1 MSIFGRIP
9 VGMPRLLGRR
19 GAEKAISANL
29 PPAGPRSRSLS
40 RHRLTMAAVVTL
52 ALVGSLMVL
61 LDWRETRD
69 VLAHAQWQWLPLA
82 AALTAVSYLC
92 LSHSFALINQS
103 FGMPLAQRDLLW
115 VGFVSSAMIAAAGGL
130 AGHSLRILLMARRGL
145 AASDVMAPS
154 LFHSYLES
162 LVFFALIPA
171 GLIYLLLTHPLSSG
185 VAIWLSIG
193 TGILGAAFAVTA
205 VVFFFGPAR
214 SLALWVVRSFWRLVV
229 RRDIGA
235 SLQNFESTLKKG
247 LAEVRNRPQ
256 ALALPVAL
264 VLADRVVRVA
274 VVWVCFQALGS
285 DVGIG
290 VTVTGFA
297 IGVTVGVMS
306 MIPGGI
312 GVQEGS
318 MAGAYH
324 LLGVPLEEGVL
335 ASILFRVVYY
345 TVPFGVSLVFYRRVL
360 RARNLAPT

>member
-1 MSIFGRIP
+1 MSIVSRIS
-9 VGMPRLLGRR
+9 VGMPRLQGCR
-19 GAEKAISANL
+19 GPERATGANL
-29 PPAGPRSRSLS
+29 VLAGPGSS
-40 RHRLTMAAVVTL
+40 HRLALAAVVTL

-61 LDWRETRD
+61 LDWREMRD
-69 VLAHAQWQWLPLA
+69 VLAHAQWRWLPVA

-103 FGMPLAQRDLLW
+103 FGIPLARRDLLW
-115 VGFVSSAMIAAAGGL
+115 IGFVSSAMIAAAGGL

-145 AASDVMAPS
+145 PASDVMAPS

-171 GLIYLLLTHPLSSG
+171 GLIYLLLTHPLSPG
-185 VAIWLSIG
+185 VAVWLSIG
-193 TGILGAAFAVTA
+193 TGILGSAFAATA
-205 VVFFFGPAR
+205 IVFFFGPAR
-214 SLALWVVRSFWRLVV
+214 SLALRVVRTFWRLVA

-235 SLQNFESTLKKG
+235 SLQKFESTLKRG
-247 LAEVRNRPQ
+247 LAEVRNKPRT
-256 ALALPVAL
+256 LVLPVSL
-264 VLADRVVRVA
+264 ILADRVVRVA
-274 VVWVCFQALGS
+274 VVWICFQALGS
-285 DVGIG
+285 DIGIG

-297 IGVTVGVMS
+297 IGVAVGVMS

-324 LLGVPLEEGVL
+324 LLGVPLEEGIL
-335 ASILFRVVYY
+335 ASVLFRVIYY

-360 RARNLAPT
+360 RPGNLAPA